1 MYIVAFPSWSLY
13 LPVFIAKIRL
23 ILSQNI
29 LGVAEGG
36 IKDIKKCEC

>member
-13 LPVFIAKIRL
+13 LFIAKIRL